1 MLMNTVVGIRSV
13 PLSLHDLMRASRAT
27 RWQMFIKLEIPASMP
42 VLITGLKTSATLAVI
57 GAVVG
62 EFVTASSGLGFW
74 VKLARDQYD
83 TPLVFKIFGEL
94 SHPESIVLTEDDY
107 FDFLIGATRNKNLI
121 PTAVRLFFGN
131 D

>member
-1 MLMNTVVGIRSV
+1 MLMNTIVGIRNV
-13 PLSLHDLMRASRAT
+13 PDDLRDRRRVSRAS
-27 RWQMFIKLEIPASMP
+27 RWQMFIKLEVPAAMP

-83 TPLVFKIFGEL
+83 TALVFVA
-94 SHPESIVLTEDDY
+94 VLTLTVIALSLYGLVSMLERH
-107 FDFLIGATRNKNLI
+107 LLVWQRRVRNS
-121 PTAVRLFFGN
+121 
-131 D
+131 